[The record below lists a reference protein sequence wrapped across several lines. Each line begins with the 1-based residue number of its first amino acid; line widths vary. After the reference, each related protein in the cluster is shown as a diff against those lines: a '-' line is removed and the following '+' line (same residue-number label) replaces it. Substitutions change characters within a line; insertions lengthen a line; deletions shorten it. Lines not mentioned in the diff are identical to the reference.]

1 MRKKFFFASFST
13 FSFFISF
20 STFRFSSTLQS
31 EKIVFL
37 WLLNVLWLLLL
48 LLQIIAVCCCRPGK
62 EAEFIDQ
69 KLWAKNKVLVNQ
81 GAFFFALSFWF

>member
-1 MRKKFFFASFST
+1 MEKNFFASSPT

-20 STFRFSSTLQS
+20 SAFRFSSTLQS

-37 WLLNVLWLLLL
+37 WLLNVLWLLL